1 MLRMVRP
8 VQLMAFMISIGAATA
23 MAAAGEHDCMIMPR
37 QQIEIR
43 SPVEAMIESIKVRR
57 GDVVAKGQVIA
68 TLESGPERAALALA
82 QSRASMQGEIKVVE
96 ARLDLAE
103 KKLKRA
109 EELAKQNF
117 ISQNARDEAQAE
129 FRLATEELRRAR
141 ENQQLAEF
149 EAKRAAEVLALRTIR
164 SPFTGV
170 VTEVLLKPGEF
181 GATTIKDPIMRL
193 AEIDVL
199 NVEVILPGSMRG
211 SVKLGQRATVAPEG
225 QAAGRYQTTVSVV
238 DPVTDAASGTFGV
251 QLMLPNPK
259 RSIPAGVKCRVSF
272 S

>member
-1 MLRMVRP
+1 MLRMAKLVP
-8 VQLMAFMISIGAATA
+8 LLFSLIAIMVAPAIAAS
-23 MAAAGEHDCMIMPR
+23 EHDCMITPR

-43 SPVEAMIESIKVRR
+43 SPVEAMIESIRVKR
-57 GDVVAKGQVIA
+57 GDLVAKGQVIA
-68 TLESGPERAALALA
+68 TLESGPERASLALA
-82 QSRASMQGEIKVVE
+82 QSRASMQGEIRVVE
-96 ARLDLAE
+96 ARLELAE
-103 KKLKRA
+103 KKFKRA

-149 EAKRAAEVLALRTIR
+149 EAKRAAEVLAMRTIR

-170 VTEVLLKPGEF
+170 VMEVLLKPGEF
-181 GATTIKDPIMRL
+181 GATTIKDPIMKL
-193 AEIDVL
+193 AEIDIL
-199 NVEVILPGSMRG
+199 NVEVVLPGSLRG
-211 SVKLGQRATVAPEG
+211 KVKLGQRATVMPEPPIG
-225 QAAGRYQTTVSVV
+225 GRYQTTVSVI
-238 DPVTDAASGTFGV
+238 DQVTDAASGTFGV
-251 QLMLPNPK
+251 QLMLANPK